1 MNKRTFR
8 AAMLR
13 GLGRCCTE
21 LRGCADPEP
30 YRDVVLWGCTHH
42 ISFDAQSEG
51 TRAAYLYRL
60 IGCFPDPGFFIDRI
74 AAAYETVSGRDTWF
88 FLQLTELLCFAA
100 SDGSQTAQAALSEKY
115 DKLHAALLGRRRFG
129 SGYDFKRDDFEN
141 LTVCL
146 LNAGTVVP
154 PRRMVADYGY
164 LITHNKH
171 YDLRWFDWFIFRL
184 EETVGQKKL
193 TAWLKKYADA
203 PSVDAFYRAYLAYR
217 EEIENE
223 RAARRAASLVPTAEE
238 LRTAVEAGEDVSP
251 AKRAAFGRRS
261 EAEEKEKLADAI
273 EAEPDPRKKAALL
286 GALRLDDYPGD
297 HARLAAYASSDCAE
311 LADAAR
317 EVLTYCRSEAAYRYA
332 KQALERDMSD
342 ETAVEILLMNYRPA
356 DKELL
361 LCALNGL
368 KIDYACTSGWHGA
381 VSQIVCAQDRG
392 VKLPR
397 AFFMFVYEKSLCSFC
412 RESAVRYMGRRRWLT
427 PDMIAECLYDS
438 NDDIAAYAEKI
449 EKRRD
454 GKA

>member
-1 MNKRTFR
+1 MTLKHFLD
-8 AAMLR
+8 AMKR
-13 GLGRCCTE
+13 GLGRCYLE
-21 LRGCADPEP
+21 LQSCDDIEKYRGA
-30 YRDVVLWGCTHH
+30 VLWGCTHPLA
-42 ISFDAQSEG
+42 FDAQCEG
-51 TRAAYLYRL
+51 TRAVFLYRL
-60 IGCFPDPGFFIDRI
+60 IGCFPDPDFFIDRI
-74 AAAYETVSGRDTWF
+74 AETYAKVSGRDTWF
-88 FLQLTELLCFAA
+88 FLKLTELLSFAA
-100 SDGSQTAQAALSEKY
+100 SDGSETAREALSEKY
-115 DKLHAALLGRRRFG
+115 GNLYGTLLGRRRFG
-129 SGYDFKRDDFEN
+129 RGYDFKRDNFEN

-146 LNAGTVVP
+146 LGAGTVVP
-154 PRRMVADYGY
+154 PKRMVADYGY

-171 YDLRWFDWFIFRL
+171 YELRWFDWFIFRL
-184 EETVGQKKL
+184 EETVGQKRL
-193 TAWLKKYADA
+193 TAWLKKYADD

-217 EEIENE
+217 EEVENE
-223 RAARRAASLVPTAEE
+223 RAARRAPPPVPTAEE

-261 EAEEKEKLADAI
+261 KAEEKEKLADAI

-342 ETAVEILLMNYRPA
+342 EKAIEILLMNYRPA
-356 DKELL
+356 DKEL

-397 AFFMFVYEKSLCSFC
+397 EFFMFVYEKSLCSFC